1 MTLALAIIIII
12 FLMKMC
18 VVKYDV
24 KINVDKF

>member
-18 VVKYDV
+18 VVKYDI